1 MTLDD
6 GQGLIIELSDDLEW
20 QDRFK
25 NLIRQDSRFTI
36 GGSFILSE
44 SKVKA
49 GNTVTLAGGDDTWI
63 KYSVLKT
70 LMSASNELLKTFTL
84 TMPDGETMTVGF
96 KQPDPISATPL
107 LRAQT
112 YGDDDDFNNVR
123 IVFYRI
129 DEVA

>member
-6 GQGLIIELSDDLEW
+6 GQGIVITLPDDLEW

-25 NLIRQDSRFTI
+25 NLIRQDTRFTL

-49 GNTVTLAGGDDTWI
+49 GNTVTLSGGEDTWI
-63 KYSVLKT
+63 KYSVIKQ
-70 LMSASNELLKTFTL
+70 LMTTADVLLKTFTL
-84 TMPDGETMTVGF
+84 TLPDSTVMTVGF
-96 KQPDPISATPL
+96 KHPDPISATPV

-112 YGDDDDFNNVR
+112 YNDDDDFNNVR
-123 IVFYRI
+123 IVFYRV
-129 DEVA
+129 DEVS